1 MKHVI
6 ILAAVLLIAGS
17 AAAQTK
23 DQGRTVHN
31 MRVQPFFFD
40 ALNFAGYDEYG
51 LDGRLDVYV
60 HVPYDIITFVKD
72 EEFYTGGYTITLLVS
87 ENEGEKLV
95 QDESWERTLEILTF
109 ERTTNPAYYD
119 LSQRSLSLP
128 AGKYQLE
135 ILFEDTESRKE
146 FRLTRAVEVREFDAN
161 LLAISDLMLV
171 RDVETK
177 GGKKQISPQV
187 NPNVAA
193 LKDGFQLFYEVYNP
207 YKIPAVTM
215 DYSIIKRGEE
225 VFSKESTQ
233 GLKRGRNTFL
243 ADIASAGLGIGTYTM
258 KVTVRRS
265 DDSTESGV
273 LARNERGFMIA
284 WLTSGAPISAVDLD
298 EAIDQLRWFAKDED
312 IEYIRA
318 AETEKEKR
326 RRFEDFW
333 ERHNPTPGTDKNP
346 AMIEYYNRVAYANQ
360 KFGHFIDGWK
370 TDRGMVY
377 IIYGPPDYIDR
388 HPLDV
393 ESKPYEIWEYYD
405 VNRRFIF
412 VDESGFGDY
421 RLLYPIWDD
430 RNRLR

>member
-6 ILAAVLLIAGS
+6 ILAAALLIAGG
-17 AAAQTK
+17 AAGQTK

-40 ALNFAGYDEYG
+40 ALNFANYDEYG

-146 FRLTRAVEVREFDAN
+146 FRLTRTVEVREFDAN
-161 LLAISDLMLV
+161 LLGISDLMLV

-207 YKIPAVTM
+207 YKIPAVTL
-215 DYSIIKRGEE
+215 DYSITKRGEE
-225 VFSKESTQ
+225 VYSKKSTQ
-233 GLKRGRNTFL
+233 GLSRGRNTFL
-243 ADIASAGLGIGTYTM
+243 ADIASAGLGIGTYTL

-360 KFGHFIDGWK
+360 NFGHFIDGWK

-405 VNRRFIF
+405 INRRFIF